1 MKKFLILASAL
12 FAAAVFTT
20 SCVETVESTTVTELR
35 NAKAAEMSAYADMIK
50 AQAKADSVEQAA
62 YNDYLKAQ
70 AEYQK
75 ALAEY
80 QKALADKT
88 NANTDLLRQQ
98 MEEGKQ
104 KFELELERLR
114 KQYELDML
122 NLQIEMDR
130 LYNES
135 IDNANERINTLYLNY
150 TTEFNRLIDLKDDL
164 NEANLQYLKADN
176 DILDAQEYVAKETA
190 RLDALIAKSNA
201 AIAFYESYSGVDV
214 EEINDRLAEIA
225 PAITVKR
232 SEKQSRL
239 YEMNEARSTL
249 EEWLNSTYRTDNYQ
263 TGYYNVT
270 ENTHPAV
277 KIIDSLINHYQEL
290 GLTVDL
296 YDNWAVAVNDYAIKS
311 EPYTVKGKEVAPEL
325 AYNSNYDYEYD
336 EVYYYSEEAIEGV
349 YADLKS
355 NIQNYIDNANYNI
368 QDFQSR
374 IDDMIL
380 NNPNYESDWIY
391 YQNRLDYEYN
401 LYIEA
406 INAFNNL
413 GLSDQ
418 EITEEYN
425 EAQQNLWNAQD
436 AYDQAVR
443 EGKDLTQYEQ
453 NLQDA
458 QERYD
463 NAKANYNI
471 YQAALKAPNSWNQFY
486 SNYLNA
492 YNIYMEI
499 SNLQYSLEIWE
510 TNLNNYQTV
519 DYDKELA
526 KVRVILGRL
535 AEVYDDYLAEVEGW
549 ASSDLMVAYFQAV
562 LQYLDSVAAL
572 DELETE
578 QTALNDMLSGIY
590 DIKSLIEEE
599 QNNIEGYN
607 KQKELLTD
615 VQDAEDAKA
624 ALEEKIANLEEQVA
638 IQEKIVEA
646 AKAALDEALAGNDE
660 TPAE

>member
-1 MKKFLILASAL
+1 MKKYLILASAL

-62 YNDYLKAQ
+62 LNDYLKAQ

-135 IDNANERINTLYLNY
+135 IDNANGRISTLYGNY
-150 TTEFNRLIDLKDDL
+150 TTEFNRLIGLKDAL
-164 NEANLQYLKADN
+164 NEANLDYLKADN

-232 SEKQSRL
+232 SERQSRM
-239 YEMNEARSTL
+239 YEMNEAENAL
-249 EEWLNSTYRTDNYQ
+249 AEWLDGTYQ
-263 TGYYNVT
+263 TGNEVT

-277 KIIDSLINHYQEL
+277 KIIDSLIYHYQEL

-296 YDNWAVAVNDYAIKS
+296 YYNWAGNDYAIKS
-311 EPYTVKGKEVAPEL
+311 ELYTVKGKDVAPEL
-325 AYNSNYDYEYD
+325 AYNSNYDYDY
-336 EVYYYSEEAIEGV
+336 EVYCYSEEAIEGV

-355 NIQNYIDNANYNI
+355 NIQNYIDVANNNI
-368 QDFQSR
+368 QYYQSQ
-374 IDDMIL
+374 IDNMIL
-380 NNPNYESDWIY
+380 HYPDYESVWND
-391 YQNRLDYEYN
+391 YQNQYDYEWN
-401 LYIEA
+401 LYNEA

-413 GLSDQ
+413 GLSEQ
-418 EITEEYN
+418 EINEEYD
-425 EAQQNLWNAQD
+425 EALQNLRNAQD
-436 AYDQAVR
+436 AYDQAVS

-458 QERYD
+458 QERCD
-463 NAKANYNI
+463 NAEANYKI
-471 YQAALKAPNSWNQFY
+471 YQAAIDAQIRWENFY
-486 SNYLNA
+486 SNYENA

-499 SNLQYSLEIWE
+499 YNLQYNLEIWE

-535 AEVYDDYLAEVEGW
+535 AEVYDDYLAAVEGW
-549 ASSDLMVAYFQAV
+549 VSSDLMVAYFQAV

-599 QNNIEGYN
+599 QNDIEGYN

>member
-50 AQAKADSVEQAA
+50 ARAKADSVEQAA
-62 YNDYLKAQ
+62 NNDYLKAQ

-88 NANTDLLRQQ
+88 NADTDLARQQ
-98 MEEGKQ
+98 MEQSKQ
-104 KFELELERLR
+104 KFELKLEELRKNYELE
-114 KQYELDML
+114 ML

-135 IDNANERINTLYLNY
+135 IDNANERISTLYRNY
-150 TTEFNRLIDLKDDL
+150 TTEFNRLIGLKDDL
-164 NEANLQYLKADN
+164 NEANLDYLKADN

-232 SEKQSRL
+232 SEMQSRR
-239 YEMNEARSTL
+239 YEMDEAESTL
-249 EEWLNSTYRTDNYQ
+249 EEWLNSTYQTGYNYQ

-290 GLTVDL
+290 GLTVNL
-296 YDNWAVAVNDYAIKS
+296 YNNWGADGWAISS
-311 EPYTVKGKEVAPEL
+311 EPYTVKGKDVAPEL
-325 AYNSNYDYEYD
+325 AYNSNYDYEY
-336 EVYYYSEEAIEGV
+336 EVYYYSEESIESI

-368 QDFQSR
+368 QDYQSQ
-374 IDDMIL
+374 IDNMIQ
-380 NNPNYESDWIY
+380 NNPNYENVWNY
-391 YQNRLDYEYN
+391 YQNQYADENN
-401 LYIEA
+401 LYNEA
-406 INAFNNL
+406 INAFYNL
-413 GLSDQ
+413 GLSAQ
-418 EITEEYN
+418 EIIDEYK
-425 EAQQNLWNAQD
+425 EAQQNLWKAQD
-436 AYDQAVR
+436 AYDQAVS

-463 NAKANYNI
+463 NALANYNI
-471 YQAALKAPNSWNQFY
+471 YEAALDAQDRWNQFY
-486 SNYLNA
+486 SNYENA

-499 SNLQYSLEIWE
+499 YNLQYNLEIWE

-549 ASSDLMVAYFQAV
+549 VSSDLMVAYFQSV

-578 QTALNDMLSGIY
+578 QTALNYMLNGIS

-599 QNNIEGYN
+599 QDNIEIYN

>member
-1 MKKFLILASAL
+1 M
-12 FAAAVFTT
+12 
-20 SCVETVESTTVTELR
+20 
-35 NAKAAEMSAYADMIK
+35 
-50 AQAKADSVEQAA
+50 
-62 YNDYLKAQ
+62 
-70 AEYQK
+70 
-75 ALAEY
+75 
-80 QKALADKT
+80 
-88 NANTDLLRQQ
+88 
-98 MEEGKQ
+98 
-104 KFELELERLR
+104 
-114 KQYELDML
+114 
-122 NLQIEMDR
+122 
-130 LYNES
+130 
-135 IDNANERINTLYLNY
+135 
-150 TTEFNRLIDLKDDL
+150 
-164 NEANLQYLKADN
+164 
-176 DILDAQEYVAKETA
+176 
-190 RLDALIAKSNA
+190 
-201 AIAFYESYSGVDV
+201 DV

-232 SEKQSRL
+232 SEKQSRM
-239 YEMNEARSTL
+239 YEMNEAESTL
-249 EEWLNSTYRTDNYQ
+249 EEWLNSTYQTGYNYQ

-290 GLTVDL
+290 GLTVGL
-296 YDNWAVAVNDYAIKS
+296 YYNWGADGWAISS
-311 EPYTVKGKEVAPEL
+311 ELYTVKGKDVAPEL
-325 AYNSNYDYEYD
+325 AYNSNYDYDY
-336 EVYYYSEEAIEGV
+336 EVYYYSEESIESI

-355 NIQNYIDNANYNI
+355 NIQNYIDYANNQI
-368 QDFQSR
+368 QNYQSQ
-374 IDDMIL
+374 IDNMLLTYPD
-380 NNPNYESDWIY
+380 YESDWIY
-391 YQNRLDYEYN
+391 YQNQYANEEN
-401 LYIEA
+401 LYYEA
-406 INAFNNL
+406 KNTFDNL
-413 GLSDQ
+413 GLGVQ
-418 EITEEYN
+418 EIIDEYYA
-425 EAQQNLWNAQD
+425 AQQNLSNAKN

-458 QERYD
+458 QVRYD
-463 NAKANYNI
+463 NAEVNYNI
-471 YQAALKAPNSWNQFY
+471 YQDALDAQDRWNRFK
-486 SNYLNA
+486 SNYQNA

-499 SNLQYSLEIWE
+499 YNLQYNLEIWE

-549 ASSDLMVAYFQAV
+549 ASSDLVVAYFQSV
-562 LQYLDSVAAL
+562 LQYLDSEAAL
-572 DELETE
+572 DELVTE
-578 QTALNDMLSGIY
+578 QTALNDMLSGIS

-599 QNNIEGYN
+599 QNNIEVYN

>member
-1 MKKFLILASAL
+1 MKKYLILASAL

-62 YNDYLKAQ
+62 QNDYLKAQ

-150 TTEFNRLIDLKDDL
+150 TTEFNKLIGLKDGL

-239 YEMNEARSTL
+239 YEMNEAESTL
-249 EEWLNSTYRTDNYQ
+249 EEWLNSTYRTGRNYQ

-277 KIIDSLINHYQEL
+277 KIIDSLIYHYQEL
-290 GLTVDL
+290 GLTVGL
-296 YDNWAVAVNDYAIKS
+296 YNNWAVNDYAIKS
-311 EPYTVKGKEVAPEL
+311 EPYTVKGKDVAPEL

-355 NIQNYIDNANYNI
+355 NIQTYIDEANDNI
-368 QDFQSR
+368 LSYQSQ
-374 IDDMIL
+374 IDNMIL
-380 NNPNYESDWIY
+380 NYPNYESDWND
-391 YQNRLDYEYN
+391 YQNRYDYEWN
-401 LYIEA
+401 LYNEA
-406 INAFNNL
+406 RNAFYNL

-425 EAQQNLWNAQD
+425 EAQQNLRNAQD
-436 AYDQAVR
+436 AYDQAVS

-463 NAKANYNI
+463 NAEANYNI
-471 YQAALKAPNSWNQFY
+471 YQAALEAQNSWNQFY

-562 LQYLDSVAAL
+562 LQYLDSEAAL
-572 DELETE
+572 DELVTE
-578 QTALNDMLSGIY
+578 QAALNYMLNGIS
-590 DIKSLIEEE
+590 DIKSLIEDE
-599 QNNIEGYN
+599 QDNIEDYN
-607 KQKELLTD
+607 NQKELLTA

>member
-62 YNDYLKAQ
+62 HNDYLKAE

-88 NANTDLLRQQ
+88 NADTDLARQQ
-98 MEEGKQ
+98 MEQSKQ
-104 KFELELERLR
+104 EFELELERLR

-135 IDNANERINTLYLNY
+135 IDNANERINTLYRNY
-150 TTEFNRLIDLKDDL
+150 TTEFNRLIGLKDDL
-164 NEANLQYLKADN
+164 NEANLDYLKADN

-201 AIAFYESYSGVDV
+201 AIAVYESYSGVDV

-232 SEKQSRL
+232 SEMQSRL
-239 YEMNEARSTL
+239 YEMNEANNAVAKWFDSKY
-249 EEWLNSTYRTDNYQ
+249 WIGDY
-263 TGYYNVT
+263 VT

-290 GLTVDL
+290 GLTVYL
-296 YDNWAVAVNDYAIKS
+296 NGRGIGSERILIKG
-311 EPYTVKGKEVAPEL
+311 EEVVPEL
-325 AYNSNYDYEYD
+325 
-336 EVYYYSEEAIEGV
+336 VYSGRGMYFTVLTYSEETIESV

-355 NIQNYIDNANYNI
+355 NIQNYIENANYYI
-368 QDFQSR
+368 QDYQSQ
-374 IDDMIL
+374 INNKIL
-380 NNPNYESDWIY
+380 DYPNYESDWDDY
-391 YQNRLDYEYN
+391 RNRYDYEWN
-401 LYIEA
+401 LYNEA

-413 GLSDQ
+413 GLSEQ
-418 EITEEYN
+418 EITEEYD

-443 EGKDLTQYEQ
+443 EGKDLTQYKQ

-458 QERYD
+458 QERFD
-463 NAKANYNI
+463 NADANYKI
-471 YQAALKAPNSWNQFY
+471 YRAFHDAQIRWENFYYRYENARNVYNEIESLKQNLNSWV
-486 SNYLNA
+486 
-492 YNIYMEI
+492 E
-499 SNLQYSLEIWE
+499 ER
-510 TNLNNYQTV
+510 NNYQTV

-549 ASSDLMVAYFQAV
+549 ASNDLVVAYFQSV
-562 LQYLDSVAAL
+562 LQYLDSEAAL
-572 DELETE
+572 DELVTE
-578 QTALNDMLSGIY
+578 QAALNKMLNRIS

-599 QNNIEGYN
+599 QNNIEDYN
-607 KQKELLTD
+607 KEKESLTN

>member
-50 AQAKADSVEQAA
+50 AKAKADSVEQAA

-80 QKALADKT
+80 EKALADKT

-150 TTEFNRLIDLKDDL
+150 TAEFNKLIGLKDDL

-239 YEMNEARSTL
+239 YEMNEAENTL
-249 EEWLNSTYRTDNYQ
+249 AEWLDGTYQ
-263 TGYYNVT
+263 TGNEVT

-290 GLTVDL
+290 GLTVGL
-296 YDNWAVAVNDYAIKS
+296 YYNWGADGWAISS
-311 EPYTVKGKEVAPEL
+311 ELYTVKGKDVAPEL
-325 AYNSNYDYEYD
+325 AYNSNYDYDY
-336 EVYYYSEEAIEGV
+336 EVYYYSEESIESI
-349 YADLKS
+349 YADLK
-355 NIQNYIDNANYNI
+355 
-368 QDFQSR
+368 
-374 IDDMIL
+374 
-380 NNPNYESDWIY
+380 
-391 YQNRLDYEYN
+391 
-401 LYIEA
+401 
-406 INAFNNL
+406 
-413 GLSDQ
+413 
-418 EITEEYN
+418 
-425 EAQQNLWNAQD
+425 
-436 AYDQAVR
+436 
-443 EGKDLTQYEQ
+443 
-453 NLQDA
+453 
-458 QERYD
+458 
-463 NAKANYNI
+463 
-471 YQAALKAPNSWNQFY
+471 
-486 SNYLNA
+486 
-492 YNIYMEI
+492 
-499 SNLQYSLEIWE
+499 
-510 TNLNNYQTV
+510 
-519 DYDKELA
+519 
-526 KVRVILGRL
+526 
-535 AEVYDDYLAEVEGW
+535 
-549 ASSDLMVAYFQAV
+549 
-562 LQYLDSVAAL
+562 
-572 DELETE
+572 
-578 QTALNDMLSGIY
+578 
-590 DIKSLIEEE
+590 
-599 QNNIEGYN
+599 
-607 KQKELLTD
+607 
-615 VQDAEDAKA
+615 
-624 ALEEKIANLEEQVA
+624 
-638 IQEKIVEA
+638 
-646 AKAALDEALAGNDE
+646 
-660 TPAE
+660 

>member
-50 AQAKADSVEQAA
+50 AKAKADSVEQAA
-62 YNDYLKAQ
+62 HNDYLKAE

-80 QKALADKT
+80 KKAMADKT
-88 NANTDLLRQQ
+88 NADTDLLRQQ
-98 MEEGKQ
+98 MEQSKQ
-104 KFELELERLR
+104 EFELELERLR

-150 TTEFNRLIDLKDDL
+150 TTEFDRLIGLKDDL
-164 NEANLQYLKADN
+164 NEANLDYLKADN

-232 SEKQSRL
+232 SEKQSRM
-239 YEMNEARSTL
+239 YEMNEAESTL
-249 EEWLNSTYRTDNYQ
+249 EEWLNSTYQ
-263 TGYYNVT
+263 TGYYVT

-290 GLTVDL
+290 GLTVGL
-296 YDNWAVAVNDYAIKS
+296 YNNWAVNDFAIKS
-311 EPYTVKGKEVAPEL
+311 ERYTVKGKDVAPEL
-325 AYNSNYDYEYD
+325 AYNSNYDYEY

-355 NIQNYIDNANYNI
+355 NIQNYIDNANNEI
-368 QDFQSR
+368 QYYQSQ
-374 IDDMIL
+374 IDNMIQ
-380 NNPNYESDWIY
+380 NYPNYEENWID
-391 YQNRLDYEYN
+391 YQDRYDYENN
-401 LYIEA
+401 LYNEA

-413 GLSDQ
+413 GLSQQ
-418 EITEEYN
+418 EITEEYD
-425 EAQQNLWNAQD
+425 EALQNLRNAQD
-436 AYDQAVR
+436 AYNQAVS
-443 EGKDLTQYEQ
+443 EGKDLTQYKQ

-463 NAKANYNI
+463 NAEANYNI
-471 YQAALKAPNSWNQFY
+471 CQAALEAKNRWNQFY
-486 SNYLNA
+486 SNYWHA

-499 SNLQYSLEIWE
+499 YNLQYNLEIWE
-510 TNLNNYQTV
+510 TNLNNYRTV

-549 ASSDLMVAYFQAV
+549 VSSDLMVAYFQSV
-562 LQYLDSVAAL
+562 LQYLDSEAAL
-572 DELETE
+572 DELVTE
-578 QTALNDMLSGIY
+578 QAALNDMLNEFS

-599 QNNIEGYN
+599 QDNIEDYN

>member
-75 ALAEY
+75 AQAEY
-80 QKALADKT
+80 EKALADKT
-88 NANTDLLRQQ
+88 NADTDLARQQ
-98 MEEGKQ
+98 MEQSKQ

-135 IDNANERINTLYLNY
+135 IDNANERIGTLYRNY
-150 TTEFNRLIDLKDDL
+150 TTEFSRLIGLKDDL
-164 NEANLQYLKADN
+164 NEANLDYLKADN

-201 AIAFYESYSGVDV
+201 AIAFYEGYSGVDV

-232 SEKQSRL
+232 SEKQSRM
-239 YEMNEARSTL
+239 YEMNEAESTL
-249 EEWLNSTYRTDNYQ
+249 EEWLNSTYQTGYNYQ

-290 GLTVDL
+290 GLTVGL
-296 YDNWAVAVNDYAIKS
+296 YYNWGADGWAISS
-311 EPYTVKGKEVAPEL
+311 ELYTVKGKDVAPEL
-325 AYNSNYDYEYD
+325 AYNSNYDYDY
-336 EVYYYSEEAIEGV
+336 EVYYYSEESIESI

-355 NIQNYIDNANYNI
+355 NIQNYIDYANNQI
-368 QDFQSR
+368 QNYQSQ
-374 IDDMIL
+374 IDNMLLTYPD
-380 NNPNYESDWIY
+380 YESDWIY
-391 YQNRLDYEYN
+391 YQNQYANEEN
-401 LYIEA
+401 LYYEA
-406 INAFNNL
+406 KNTFDNL
-413 GLSDQ
+413 GLGVQ
-418 EITEEYN
+418 EIIDEYYA
-425 EAQQNLWNAQD
+425 AQQNLSNAKN

-458 QERYD
+458 QVRYD
-463 NAKANYNI
+463 NAEVNYNI
-471 YQAALKAPNSWNQFY
+471 YQDALDAQDRWNRFK
-486 SNYLNA
+486 SNYQNA

-499 SNLQYSLEIWE
+499 YNLQYNLEIWE

-549 ASSDLMVAYFQAV
+549 ASSDLVVAYFQSV
-562 LQYLDSVAAL
+562 LQYLDSEAAL
-572 DELETE
+572 DELVTE
-578 QTALNDMLSGIY
+578 QTALNDMLSGIS

-599 QNNIEGYN
+599 QNNIEVYN

>member
-1 MKKFLILASAL
+1 MKKYLILASAL

-62 YNDYLKAQ
+62 HNDYLKAQ

-88 NANTDLLRQQ
+88 NADTDLLRQQ
-98 MEEGKQ
+98 MEQSKQ
-104 KFELELERLR
+104 KFELELEELR
-114 KQYELDML
+114 KNYELEML

-135 IDNANERINTLYLNY
+135 IDNANERISTLYRNY
-150 TTEFNRLIDLKDDL
+150 TTEFNRLIGLKDVL
-164 NEANLQYLKADN
+164 NEANLDYLKADN

-232 SEKQSRL
+232 SEMQSRR
-239 YEMNEARSTL
+239 YEMDEAESTL
-249 EEWLNSTYRTDNYQ
+249 EEWLNSTYQ

-290 GLTVDL
+290 GLTVNL
-296 YDNWAVAVNDYAIKS
+296 YYNWGADGWAISS
-311 EPYTVKGKEVAPEL
+311 EPYTVKGKDVAPEL
-325 AYNSNYDYEYD
+325 AYNSNYDYEY
-336 EVYYYSEEAIEGV
+336 EVYYYSEESIESI

-355 NIQNYIDNANYNI
+355 NIQNHIDNANNEIQNYQSQIYNMI
-368 QDFQSR
+368 QTY
-374 IDDMIL
+374 
-380 NNPNYESDWIY
+380 PNYESDWIY
-391 YQNRLDYEYN
+391 YQNQLNYENN
-401 LYIEA
+401 LYNEA

-418 EITEEYN
+418 EINEEYD
-425 EAQQNLWNAQD
+425 EALQNLRNAQD

-463 NAKANYNI
+463 NAEVNYNI
-471 YQAALKAPNSWNQFY
+471 YQAALEAQNHWNQFY

-492 YNIYMEI
+492 YDIYMKI
-499 SNLQYSLEIWE
+499 YNLQYYLEIWE

-549 ASSDLMVAYFQAV
+549 VSSDLMVAYFQSV

-578 QTALNDMLSGIY
+578 QAALNSMLVGIS

-599 QNNIEGYN
+599 QNNIEVYN

>member
-35 NAKAAEMSAYADMIK
+35 NAKAAEMRAYADMIK
-50 AQAKADSVEQAA
+50 AKAKADSVEQAA
-62 YNDYLKAQ
+62 HNDYLKAE

-80 QKALADKT
+80 EKAMADKT

-98 MEEGKQ
+98 MEQSKQ

-150 TTEFNRLIDLKDDL
+150 TTEFNRLIGLKDDL
-164 NEANLQYLKADN
+164 NEANLDYLKADN

-232 SEKQSRL
+232 SEMQSRM
-239 YEMNEARSTL
+239 YEVTEA
-249 EEWLNSTYRTDNYQ
+249 NSAVAKWFDSKYWIGD
-263 TGYYNVT
+263 YYVT

-290 GLTVDL
+290 GLTVSL
-296 YDNWAVAVNDYAIKS
+296 YGRGISS
-311 EPYTVKGKEVAPEL
+311 EPILIKGEEVVPEL
-325 AYNSNYDYEYD
+325 
-336 EVYYYSEEAIEGV
+336 VYSGRGMYFTVLTYSEETIESV

-355 NIQNYIDNANYNI
+355 NIQNYIDDANYHI
-368 QDFQSR
+368 QDYQSQ
-374 IDDMIL
+374 IDNMIQ
-380 NNPNYESDWIY
+380 NYPDYENDWND
-391 YQNRLDYEYN
+391 YQNQYANENN
-401 LYIEA
+401 LYNEA

-413 GLSDQ
+413 GLSQQ
-418 EITEEYN
+418 EITEEYD
-425 EAQQNLWNAQD
+425 EALQNLWNAQD

-443 EGKDLTQYEQ
+443 EGKDLTQYKQ

-458 QERYD
+458 QERFD
-463 NAKANYNI
+463 NAEANNKIYRAFLEAQIRWENFYYRYENARNVYNKI
-471 YQAALKAPNSWNQFY
+471 ESLKQDLNSWV
-486 SNYLNA
+486 
-492 YNIYMEI
+492 EK
-499 SNLQYSLEIWE
+499 
-510 TNLNNYQTV
+510 LNNYQTV

-549 ASSDLMVAYFQAV
+549 ASNDLVVAYFQSV
-562 LQYLDSVAAL
+562 LQYLDSEAAL
-572 DELETE
+572 DELVTE
-578 QTALNDMLSGIY
+578 QTALNDMLNGIS

-599 QNNIEGYN
+599 QDNIEYYN
-607 KQKELLTD
+607 NQKELLTN

>member
-50 AQAKADSVEQAA
+50 AKAKADSVEQAA

-80 QKALADKT
+80 EKALADKT

-98 MEEGKQ
+98 MEQSKQ

-150 TTEFNRLIDLKDDL
+150 TAEFNKLIGLKDDL

-201 AIAFYESYSGVDV
+201 AIAVYESYSGVDV

-239 YEMNEARSTL
+239 YEKNEAESTL
-249 EEWLNSTYRTDNYQ
+249 EEWLNSTYQ
-263 TGYYNVT
+263 TGDYNVT

-277 KIIDSLINHYQEL
+277 KIIDSLIYHYQEL
-290 GLTVDL
+290 GLTVNL
-296 YDNWAVAVNDYAIKS
+296 YYKRAVNDYAIKS
-311 EPYTVKGKEVAPEL
+311 ELYTVKGKDVAPEL
-325 AYNSNYDYEYD
+325 AYNSNYDYRY

-355 NIQNYIDNANYNI
+355 NIQTYIDEANDNI
-368 QDFQSR
+368 QDYQSQ
-374 IDDMIL
+374 IDNMIQHY
-380 NNPNYESDWIY
+380 PDYERVWND
-391 YQNRLDYEYN
+391 YQNQYDSESN
-401 LYIEA
+401 LYNEA
-406 INAFNNL
+406 INAFYNL
-413 GLSDQ
+413 GLSEQ
-418 EITEEYN
+418 EITEEYD
-425 EAQQNLWNAQD
+425 EAYQNLQDAQY
-436 AYDQAVR
+436 AYDQAVS
-443 EGKDLTQYEQ
+443 EGKDLTQYKQ

-463 NAKANYNI
+463 NAEANYNI
-471 YQAALKAPNSWNQFY
+471 YLALLDAQIRWENFYDNYENAGYIYNEIERLKQILNSW
-486 SNYLNA
+486 
-492 YNIYMEI
+492 ITE
-499 SNLQYSLEIWE
+499 
-510 TNLNNYQTV
+510 LNNYQTV

-549 ASSDLMVAYFQAV
+549 VSSDLMVAYFQSV
-562 LQYLDSVAAL
+562 LQYLDSEAAL
-572 DELETE
+572 DELVTE
-578 QTALNDMLSGIY
+578 QAALNDMLNGIS
-590 DIKSLIEEE
+590 DIKSLIEDE
-599 QNNIEGYN
+599 QDNIEDYN
-607 KQKELLTD
+607 NQKELLTD

>member
-75 ALAEY
+75 AWAEY
-80 QKALADKT
+80 EKALADKT
-88 NANTDLLRQQ
+88 NANTDLARQQ
-98 MEEGKQ
+98 MEQSKQ

-135 IDNANERINTLYLNY
+135 IDNANERINTLYRNY
-150 TTEFNRLIDLKDDL
+150 TTEFNRLIGLKDDL
-164 NEANLQYLKADN
+164 NEANLDYLKADN

-232 SEKQSRL
+232 SEMQSRR
-239 YEMNEARSTL
+239 YEMDEAKSTL
-249 EEWLNSTYRTDNYQ
+249 EEWLNSTYQ

-290 GLTVDL
+290 GLTVNL
-296 YDNWAVAVNDYAIKS
+296 YYNWAVNDYAIKR
-311 EPYTVKGKEVAPEL
+311 ELYTVKGKDVAPEL
-325 AYNSNYDYEYD
+325 AYNSNYDYEY
-336 EVYYYSEEAIEGV
+336 EVYYYSEESIESI

-368 QDFQSR
+368 QDYQSQ
-374 IDDMIL
+374 IDNMIQ
-380 NNPNYESDWIY
+380 NNPNYENVWNY
-391 YQNRLDYEYN
+391 YQNQYADENN
-401 LYIEA
+401 LYNEA
-406 INAFNNL
+406 INAFYNL
-413 GLSDQ
+413 GLSAQ
-418 EITEEYN
+418 EIIDEYN
-425 EAQQNLWNAQD
+425 EAQQNLWKAQD
-436 AYDQAVR
+436 AYDQAVS

-463 NAKANYNI
+463 NALANYNI
-471 YQAALKAPNSWNQFY
+471 YEAALDAQDRWNQFY
-486 SNYLNA
+486 SNYENA

-499 SNLQYSLEIWE
+499 YNLQYNLEIWE

-549 ASSDLMVAYFQAV
+549 VSSDLMVAYFQSV

-578 QTALNDMLSGIY
+578 QTALNYMLNGIS

-599 QNNIEGYN
+599 QDNIEIYN

>member
-50 AQAKADSVEQAA
+50 AKAKADSVEQAA

-80 QKALADKT
+80 EKALADKT

-150 TTEFNRLIDLKDDL
+150 TAEFNKLIGLKDDL

-239 YEMNEARSTL
+239 YEMNEAENTL
-249 EEWLNSTYRTDNYQ
+249 AEWLDGTYQ
-263 TGYYNVT
+263 TGNEVT

-290 GLTVDL
+290 GLTVGL
-296 YDNWAVAVNDYAIKS
+296 YYNWGADGWAISS
-311 EPYTVKGKEVAPEL
+311 ELYTVKGKDVAPEL
-325 AYNSNYDYEYD
+325 AYNSNYDYDY
-336 EVYYYSEEAIEGV
+336 EVYYYSEESIESI

-355 NIQNYIDNANYNI
+355 NIQNYIDNANNEI
-368 QDFQSR
+368 QYYQSQ
-374 IDDMIL
+374 IDNMIL
-380 NNPNYESDWIY
+380 NYPDYESVWND
-391 YQNRLDYEYN
+391 YQNQYDYEWN
-401 LYIEA
+401 LYNEA

-413 GLSDQ
+413 GLSEQ
-418 EITEEYN
+418 EINEEYD
-425 EAQQNLWNAQD
+425 EALQNLRNAQD
-436 AYDQAVR
+436 AYDQAVS

-458 QERYD
+458 QERCD
-463 NAKANYNI
+463 NAEANYKI
-471 YQAALKAPNSWNQFY
+471 YQAAIDAQIRWENFY
-486 SNYLNA
+486 SNYENA

-499 SNLQYSLEIWE
+499 YNLQYNLEIWE

-535 AEVYDDYLAEVEGW
+535 AEVYDDYLAAVEGW
-549 ASSDLMVAYFQAV
+549 VSSDLMVAYFQAV

>member
-50 AQAKADSVEQAA
+50 AKAKADSVEQAA
-62 YNDYLKAQ
+62 HNDYLKAE
-70 AEYQK
+70 AEYHK

-80 QKALADKT
+80 QKAQADKT

-98 MEEGKQ
+98 MEQSKQ

-150 TTEFNRLIDLKDDL
+150 TTEFNRLIGLKDDL
-164 NEANLQYLKADN
+164 NEANLDYLKADN

-232 SEKQSRL
+232 SEMQSRM
-239 YEMNEARSTL
+239 YEMNEAESTL
-249 EEWLNSTYRTDNYQ
+249 EEWLNSTYQTGHNYQ

-296 YDNWAVAVNDYAIKS
+296 YNNWAVNDYAIKS
-311 EPYTVKGKEVAPEL
+311 EPYTVKGKDVAPEL
-325 AYNSNYDYEYD
+325 AYNSNYDYEY

-355 NIQNYIDNANYNI
+355 NIQNYIDNANNEI
-368 QDFQSR
+368 QYYQSQ
-374 IDDMIL
+374 IENMIQ
-380 NNPNYESDWIY
+380 NHPDYESDWIY
-391 YQNRLDYEYN
+391 YQDRYDYENN
-401 LYIEA
+401 LYNEA

-413 GLSDQ
+413 GLSQQ
-418 EITEEYN
+418 EITEEYD
-425 EAQQNLWNAQD
+425 EALQNLRNAQD
-436 AYDQAVR
+436 AYDQAVS
-443 EGKDLTQYEQ
+443 EGKDLTQYKQ

-463 NAKANYNI
+463 NAEANYNI
-471 YQAALKAPNSWNQFY
+471 CQAALEAKNSWNQFY
-486 SNYLNA
+486 SNYWHA
-492 YNIYMEI
+492 YNIYMGI
-499 SNLQYSLEIWE
+499 YNLQYNLEIWE

-549 ASSDLMVAYFQAV
+549 VSSDLMVAYFQSV
-562 LQYLDSVAAL
+562 LQYLDSEAAL
-572 DELETE
+572 DELVTE
-578 QTALNDMLSGIY
+578 QTALNKMLNEFS

-599 QNNIEGYN
+599 QDNIEDYN

>member
-50 AQAKADSVEQAA
+50 AKAKADSVEQAA
-62 YNDYLKAQ
+62 HNDYLKAQ

-80 QKALADKT
+80 EKAMADKT
-88 NANTDLLRQQ
+88 NADTDLLRQQ
-98 MEEGKQ
+98 MEQSKQ

-150 TTEFNRLIDLKDDL
+150 TTEFNRLIGLKDDL

-232 SEKQSRL
+232 SEKQSRM
-239 YEMNEARSTL
+239 YEMDEAESTL
-249 EEWLNSTYRTDNYQ
+249 EEWLNSTYQTGHNYQ

-296 YDNWAVAVNDYAIKS
+296 YYNWAVNDYAIKS
-311 EPYTVKGKEVAPEL
+311 EPYTVKGKDVAPEL
-325 AYNSNYDYEYD
+325 AYNSNYDYEY

-355 NIQNYIDNANYNI
+355 NIQNYIDNANYYI

-374 IDDMIL
+374 IDNMIL

-391 YQNRLDYEYN
+391 YQNQFDNENN
-401 LYIEA
+401 LYYEA
-406 INAFNNL
+406 INAFFNL
-413 GLSDQ
+413 GLSEQ
-418 EITEEYN
+418 EIAEEYY
-425 EAQQNLWNAQD
+425 EAQQNLRNAQD

-463 NAKANYNI
+463 NAEANYNI
-471 YQAALKAPNSWNQFY
+471 YQAANDAQNRWNQFY
-486 SNYLNA
+486 SNYQNA
-492 YNIYMEI
+492 YDIYMEI
-499 SNLQYSLEIWE
+499 YNLQYNLEIWK

-549 ASSDLMVAYFQAV
+549 VSSDLMVAYFQSV
-562 LQYLDSVAAL
+562 LQYLDSEAAL
-572 DELETE
+572 DELVTE
-578 QTALNDMLSGIY
+578 QTALNNMLNRIS

-599 QNNIEGYN
+599 QDNIEDYN

>member
-35 NAKAAEMSAYADMIK
+35 NAKAAEISAYADMIK

-62 YNDYLKAQ
+62 HNDYLKAQ

-80 QKALADKT
+80 EKAMADKT

-98 MEEGKQ
+98 MEQSKQ

-135 IDNANERINTLYLNY
+135 IDKANERINTLYLNY
-150 TTEFNRLIDLKDDL
+150 TTEFKRLIGLKDDL
-164 NEANLQYLKADN
+164 NEANLDYLKADN

-201 AIAFYESYSGVDV
+201 AIAVYESYSGVDV

-232 SEKQSRL
+232 SEKQSRM
-239 YEMNEARSTL
+239 YEMNEAESTL
-249 EEWLNSTYRTDNYQ
+249 EEWLNSTYQ
-263 TGYYNVT
+263 TGYNNVT

-290 GLTVDL
+290 GLTVSL
-296 YDNWAVAVNDYAIKS
+296 NGRGISSERILIKG
-311 EPYTVKGKEVAPEL
+311 EEVVPEL
-325 AYNSNYDYEYD
+325 
-336 EVYYYSEEAIEGV
+336 VYSGRGMYFTVLTYSEETIESV

-355 NIQNYIDNANYNI
+355 NIQNYIDNANNEI
-368 QDFQSR
+368 QYYQSQ
-374 IDDMIL
+374 IENMIQ
-380 NNPNYESDWIY
+380 NHPDYESDWIY
-391 YQNRLDYEYN
+391 YQDRYDYENN
-401 LYIEA
+401 LYNEA

-413 GLSDQ
+413 GLSQQ
-418 EITEEYN
+418 EITEEYD
-425 EAQQNLWNAQD
+425 EALQNLRNAQD
-436 AYDQAVR
+436 AYDQAVS

-463 NAKANYNI
+463 NAEANYNI
-471 YQAALKAPNSWNQFY
+471 YQAALEARNRWNQFY
-486 SNYLNA
+486 SHYLNA
-492 YNIYMEI
+492 YDIYMEI
-499 SNLQYSLEIWE
+499 YNLQYDLEIWE

-549 ASSDLMVAYFQAV
+549 VSSDLMVAYFQSV

-572 DELETE
+572 DELVTE
-578 QTALNDMLSGIY
+578 QTALNKMLNEIS

-599 QNNIEGYN
+599 QDNIEDYN

>member
-35 NAKAAEMSAYADMIK
+35 NAKAAEMRAYADMIK
-50 AQAKADSVEQAA
+50 AKAKADSVEQAA
-62 YNDYLKAQ
+62 HNDYLKAE

-80 QKALADKT
+80 EKAMADKT

-98 MEEGKQ
+98 MEQSKQ

-150 TTEFNRLIDLKDDL
+150 TTEFNRLIGLKDDL
-164 NEANLQYLKADN
+164 NEANLDYLKADN

-232 SEKQSRL
+232 SEMQSRM
-239 YEMNEARSTL
+239 YEMTEA
-249 EEWLNSTYRTDNYQ
+249 NSAVAKWFDSKYWIGD
-263 TGYYNVT
+263 YYVT

-290 GLTVDL
+290 GLTVSL
-296 YDNWAVAVNDYAIKS
+296 NGRGISLERILIKG
-311 EPYTVKGKEVAPEL
+311 EEVVPEL
-325 AYNSNYDYEYD
+325 
-336 EVYYYSEEAIEGV
+336 VYSGRGMYFTVLTYSEETIESV

-355 NIQNYIDNANYNI
+355 NIQNYIDNANNEI
-368 QDFQSR
+368 QYYQSQ
-374 IDDMIL
+374 IDDMSL
-380 NNPNYESDWIY
+380 KYPNYEGNWID
-391 YQNRLDYEYN
+391 YQNQYNYENN
-401 LYIEA
+401 LCNEA

-413 GLSDQ
+413 GLSEQ
-418 EITEEYN
+418 EITEEYD
-425 EAQQNLWNAQD
+425 EAYQNLQDAQY
-436 AYDQAVR
+436 AYDQAVS
-443 EGKDLTQYEQ
+443 EGKDLTQYKQ

-458 QERYD
+458 QERFD
-463 NAKANYNI
+463 NAEANYKI
-471 YQAALKAPNSWNQFY
+471 YRAFLDAQIRWENFYYRYENARNVYNEIESLKQNLNSWV
-486 SNYLNA
+486 
-492 YNIYMEI
+492 E
-499 SNLQYSLEIWE
+499 E
-510 TNLNNYQTV
+510 LNNYQTV

-549 ASSDLMVAYFQAV
+549 ASNDLVVAYFQSV
-562 LQYLDSVAAL
+562 LQYLDSEAAL
-572 DELETE
+572 DELVTE
-578 QTALNDMLSGIY
+578 QTALNKMLNGIS

-599 QNNIEGYN
+599 QDNIEDYN

>member
-50 AQAKADSVEQAA
+50 AKAKADSVEQAA
-62 YNDYLKAQ
+62 HNDYLKAE

-80 QKALADKT
+80 QKAQADKT

-98 MEEGKQ
+98 MEQSKQ

-150 TTEFNRLIDLKDDL
+150 TTEFIRLIGLKDDL
-164 NEANLQYLKADN
+164 NEANLDYLKADN

-232 SEKQSRL
+232 SEKQSRM
-239 YEMNEARSTL
+239 YEMNEAESTL
-249 EEWLNSTYRTDNYQ
+249 EEWLNSTYQ

-277 KIIDSLINHYQEL
+277 KIIDSLIYHYQEL

-296 YDNWAVAVNDYAIKS
+296 YYNWAVNDYAIKS
-311 EPYTVKGKEVAPEL
+311 EPYTVKGKDVAPEL

-336 EVYYYSEEAIEGV
+336 VYYYSEEAIEGV

-355 NIQNYIDNANYNI
+355 NIQNYIDDANNNI
-368 QDFQSR
+368 QYYQSQ
-374 IDDMIL
+374 IDNMIQ
-380 NNPNYESDWIY
+380 NYPNYEGDWNY
-391 YQNRLDYEYN
+391 YQNQFDYENN
-401 LYIEA
+401 LYNEA
-406 INAFNNL
+406 INAFYNL
-413 GLSDQ
+413 GLSEQ
-418 EITEEYN
+418 EITEEYD
-425 EAQQNLWNAQD
+425 EAYQNLQDAQY
-436 AYDQAVR
+436 AYDQAVS
-443 EGKDLTQYEQ
+443 EGKDLTQYKQ

-463 NAKANYNI
+463 NAEANYNI
-471 YQAALKAPNSWNQFY
+471 YRAVLDAQIRLENFYDNYENARNIYNEIEWLKQNLNSW
-486 SNYLNA
+486 
-492 YNIYMEI
+492 I
-499 SNLQYSLEIWE
+499 
-510 TNLNNYQTV
+510 TKLNNYQTV

-549 ASSDLMVAYFQAV
+549 VSSDLMVAYFQSV
-562 LQYLDSVAAL
+562 LQYLDSEAAL
-572 DELETE
+572 DELVTE
-578 QTALNDMLSGIY
+578 QTALNNMLNGIS

-599 QNNIEGYN
+599 QDNIEDYN

>member
-1 MKKFLILASAL
+1 MKKYLILASAL

-80 QKALADKT
+80 EKALADKT

-150 TTEFNRLIDLKDDL
+150 TTEFNKLIDLKDDL

-232 SEKQSRL
+232 SEMQSRM
-239 YEMNEARSTL
+239 YEMTEA
-249 EEWLNSTYRTDNYQ
+249 NSAVAKWFDSKYWIGD
-263 TGYYNVT
+263 YYVT

-290 GLTVDL
+290 GLTVSL
-296 YDNWAVAVNDYAIKS
+296 NGRGISSERILIKG
-311 EPYTVKGKEVAPEL
+311 EEVVPEL
-325 AYNSNYDYEYD
+325 
-336 EVYYYSEEAIEGV
+336 VYSGRGMYFTVLTYSEETIESV

-355 NIQNYIDNANYNI
+355 NIQNYIENANYYI
-368 QDFQSR
+368 QDYQSQ
-374 IDDMIL
+374 INNKIL
-380 NNPNYESDWIY
+380 DYPNYESDWDDY
-391 YQNRLDYEYN
+391 RNRYDYEWN
-401 LYIEA
+401 LYNEA

-413 GLSDQ
+413 GLSEQ
-418 EITEEYN
+418 EITEEYD

-443 EGKDLTQYEQ
+443 EGKDLTQYKQ

-458 QERYD
+458 QERFD
-463 NAKANYNI
+463 NADANYKI
-471 YQAALKAPNSWNQFY
+471 YRAFHDAQIRWENFYYRYENARNVYNEIESLKQNLNSWV
-486 SNYLNA
+486 
-492 YNIYMEI
+492 E
-499 SNLQYSLEIWE
+499 E
-510 TNLNNYQTV
+510 LNNYRTV

-549 ASSDLMVAYFQAV
+549 ASNDLVVAYFQAV
-562 LQYLDSVAAL
+562 LQYLDSEAAL

>member
-50 AQAKADSVEQAA
+50 AKAKADSVEQAA
-62 YNDYLKAQ
+62 HNDYLKAQ

-75 ALAEY
+75 AWAEY
-80 QKALADKT
+80 EKALADKT
-88 NANTDLLRQQ
+88 NADTDLLRQQ
-98 MEEGKQ
+98 MEQSKQ

-135 IDNANERINTLYLNY
+135 IDNANERIGTLYRNY
-150 TTEFNRLIDLKDDL
+150 TTEFNRLIGLKDDL

-232 SEKQSRL
+232 SEMQSRM
-239 YEMNEARSTL
+239 YEMTEA
-249 EEWLNSTYRTDNYQ
+249 NSAVAKWFDSKYWIGD
-263 TGYYNVT
+263 YYVT

-290 GLTVDL
+290 GLTVYL
-296 YDNWAVAVNDYAIKS
+296 YGRGISSERILIKG
-311 EPYTVKGKEVAPEL
+311 EEVVPEL
-325 AYNSNYDYEYD
+325 
-336 EVYYYSEEAIEGV
+336 VYSGRGMYFTVLTYSEEAIESV

-355 NIQNYIDNANYNI
+355 NIQNYIDNANNEI
-368 QDFQSR
+368 QYYQSQ
-374 IDDMIL
+374 IGDMVL
-380 NNPNYESDWIY
+380 KYPNYEGNWID
-391 YQNRLDYEYN
+391 YQNQYASEEN
-401 LYIEA
+401 LYNEA

-413 GLSDQ
+413 GLSEQ
-418 EITEEYN
+418 EITEEYD
-425 EAQQNLWNAQD
+425 EAYQNLQDAQY

-443 EGKDLTQYEQ
+443 EGKDLTQYKQ

-458 QERYD
+458 QERFD
-463 NAKANYNI
+463 NAEANYNI
-471 YQAALKAPNSWNQFY
+471 YRAFLDAQSRWEDFYYRYENARNVYNEIESLEQNLNSWV
-486 SNYLNA
+486 
-492 YNIYMEI
+492 E
-499 SNLQYSLEIWE
+499 E
-510 TNLNNYQTV
+510 LNNYQTV

-535 AEVYDDYLAEVEGW
+535 AEVYDDYVAEVEGW
-549 ASSDLMVAYFQAV
+549 ASNDLVVAYFQSV
-562 LQYLDSVAAL
+562 LQYLDSEAAL

-578 QTALNDMLSGIY
+578 QTALNDMLRGIS

-599 QNNIEGYN
+599 QDNIEDYN

-615 VQDAEDAKA
+615 VQDAEDVKA

>member
-35 NAKAAEMSAYADMIK
+35 NAKAAEMRAYADMIK
-50 AQAKADSVEQAA
+50 AKAKADSVEQAA
-62 YNDYLKAQ
+62 HNDYLKAQ

-80 QKALADKT
+80 EKALADKT

-98 MEEGKQ
+98 MEQSKQ

-150 TTEFNRLIDLKDDL
+150 TTEFNRLIGLKDDL

-232 SEKQSRL
+232 SEMQSRM
-239 YEMNEARSTL
+239 YEMTEA
-249 EEWLNSTYRTDNYQ
+249 NSAVAKWFDSKYWIGD
-263 TGYYNVT
+263 YYVT

-290 GLTVDL
+290 GLTVSL
-296 YDNWAVAVNDYAIKS
+296 NGRGISLERILIKG
-311 EPYTVKGKEVAPEL
+311 EEVVPEL
-325 AYNSNYDYEYD
+325 
-336 EVYYYSEEAIEGV
+336 VYSGRGMYFTVLTYSEETIESV

-355 NIQNYIDNANYNI
+355 NIQNYIDNANNEI
-368 QDFQSR
+368 QYYQSQ
-374 IDDMIL
+374 IDDMSL
-380 NNPNYESDWIY
+380 KYPNYEGNWID
-391 YQNRLDYEYN
+391 YQNQYNYENN
-401 LYIEA
+401 LCNEA

-413 GLSDQ
+413 GLSEQ
-418 EITEEYN
+418 EITEEYD
-425 EAQQNLWNAQD
+425 EAYQNLQDAQY
-436 AYDQAVR
+436 AYDQAVS
-443 EGKDLTQYEQ
+443 EEKDLTQYKQ

-458 QERYD
+458 QERFD
-463 NAKANYNI
+463 NAEANYKI
-471 YQAALKAPNSWNQFY
+471 YRAFLDAQIRWENFYYRYENARNVYNEIESLKQNLNSWV
-486 SNYLNA
+486 
-492 YNIYMEI
+492 E
-499 SNLQYSLEIWE
+499 E
-510 TNLNNYQTV
+510 LNNYQTV

-549 ASSDLMVAYFQAV
+549 ASNDLVVAYFQSV
-562 LQYLDSVAAL
+562 LQYLDSEAAL
-572 DELETE
+572 DELVTE
-578 QTALNDMLSGIY
+578 QTALNKMLNGIS

-599 QNNIEGYN
+599 QDNIEDYN

>member
-1 MKKFLILASAL
+1 MKKYLILASAL

-88 NANTDLLRQQ
+88 NADTDLLRQQ

-150 TTEFNRLIDLKDDL
+150 TAEFKRLIGLKDDL

-239 YEMNEARSTL
+239 YEMNEAESTL
-249 EEWLNSTYRTDNYQ
+249 EEWLNSTYQ

-277 KIIDSLINHYQEL
+277 KIIDSLIYHYQEL
-290 GLTVDL
+290 GLTVYL
-296 YDNWAVAVNDYAIKS
+296 YDKWAVNDYAINS
-311 EPYTVKGKEVAPEL
+311 ELYTVKGKDVAPEL
-325 AYNSNYDYEYD
+325 AYNSNYDYEY

-355 NIQNYIDNANYNI
+355 NIQNYIDDANNNI
-368 QDFQSR
+368 QYYQSQ
-374 IDDMIL
+374 IDNMIL
-380 NNPNYESDWIY
+380 QYPDYESDWKD
-391 YQNRLDYEYN
+391 YQNRYDYEWN
-401 LYIEA
+401 LYNEA
-406 INAFNNL
+406 KNALYNL

-425 EAQQNLWNAQD
+425 EAQQNLRNAQD

-463 NAKANYNI
+463 NAEANYNI
-471 YQAALKAPNSWNQFY
+471 YQAALEAQNSWNQFY

-499 SNLQYSLEIWE
+499 SNLQYNLEIWE

-535 AEVYDDYLAEVEGW
+535 AEVYDDYLAAVEGW
-549 ASSDLMVAYFQAV
+549 VSSDLMVAYFQAV
-562 LQYLDSVAAL
+562 LQYLDSEAAL

-578 QTALNDMLSGIY
+578 QTALNDMLYGIS

-599 QNNIEGYN
+599 QDNIEDYN
-607 KQKELLTD
+607 NQKELLTA
-615 VQDAEDAKA
+615 VQDAEDTKA

>member
-75 ALAEY
+75 AWAEY
-80 QKALADKT
+80 EKALADKT
-88 NANTDLLRQQ
+88 NANTDLARQQ
-98 MEEGKQ
+98 MEQSKQ

-135 IDNANERINTLYLNY
+135 IDNANERINTLYRNY
-150 TTEFNRLIDLKDDL
+150 TTEFNRLIGLKDDL
-164 NEANLQYLKADN
+164 NEANLDYLKADN

-201 AIAFYESYSGVDV
+201 AIAVYESYSGVDV

-232 SEKQSRL
+232 SEMQSRL
-239 YEMNEARSTL
+239 YEMNEANNAVAKWFDSKY
-249 EEWLNSTYRTDNYQ
+249 WIGDY
-263 TGYYNVT
+263 VT

-290 GLTVDL
+290 GLTVYL
-296 YDNWAVAVNDYAIKS
+296 NGRGIGSERILIKG
-311 EPYTVKGKEVAPEL
+311 EEVVPEL
-325 AYNSNYDYEYD
+325 
-336 EVYYYSEEAIEGV
+336 VYSGRGMYFTVLTYSEETIESV

-355 NIQNYIDNANYNI
+355 NIQNYIDNANYYI
-368 QDFQSR
+368 QDYQYQ
-374 IDDMIL
+374 IDNMIQ
-380 NNPNYESDWIY
+380 NNPNYENVWND
-391 YQNRLDYEYN
+391 YQNQRADKEN
-401 LYIEA
+401 LYNEA
-406 INAFNNL
+406 KNAFNNL
-413 GLSDQ
+413 GLSGQ
-418 EITEEYN
+418 EITEEHN
-425 EAQQNLWNAQD
+425 EAQQNLWNAQE

-443 EGKDLTQYEQ
+443 EGKDLTQYKQ

-458 QERYD
+458 QVRYD
-463 NAKANYNI
+463 NALANYDI
-471 YQAALKAPNSWNQFY
+471 YQEYLSAEVSWNQFISAY
-486 SNYLNA
+486 ENARNVYNEIESLKQNLNSW
-492 YNIYMEI
+492 ITE
-499 SNLQYSLEIWE
+499 
-510 TNLNNYQTV
+510 LNNYQTV

-549 ASSDLMVAYFQAV
+549 ASSDLVVAYFQSV
-562 LQYLDSVAAL
+562 LQYLDSEAAL
-572 DELETE
+572 DELVTE
-578 QTALNDMLSGIY
+578 QAALNKMLNGIS

-599 QNNIEGYN
+599 QNNIEDYN
-607 KQKELLTD
+607 KEKESLTN

>member
-35 NAKAAEMSAYADMIK
+35 NAKAAEISAYADMIK

-80 QKALADKT
+80 EKALADKT
-88 NANTDLLRQQ
+88 NANTDLARQQ
-98 MEEGKQ
+98 MEQSKQ

-150 TTEFNRLIDLKDDL
+150 TTEFNKLIGLKDDL
-164 NEANLQYLKADN
+164 NEANLDYLKADN

-232 SEKQSRL
+232 SEKQSRM
-239 YEMNEARSTL
+239 YEMNEAESTL
-249 EEWLNSTYRTDNYQ
+249 EEWLNSTYQ
-263 TGYYNVT
+263 TGYYVT

-277 KIIDSLINHYQEL
+277 KIIDSLIYHYQEL

-296 YDNWAVAVNDYAIKS
+296 YYNKAVNDYAIKS
-311 EPYTVKGKEVAPEL
+311 ERYTVKGKDVAPEL
-325 AYNSNYDYEYD
+325 AYNSNYDYKYD
-336 EVYYYSEEAIEGV
+336 VYYYSEEAIEDV

-355 NIQNYIDNANYNI
+355 NIQNYIDDANNEI
-368 QDFQSR
+368 QYYQSQ
-374 IDDMIL
+374 IDNMIQ
-380 NNPNYESDWIY
+380 NHPNYESDWIY
-391 YQNRLDYEYN
+391 YQNQYDDEYN
-401 LYIEA
+401 LYNEA
-406 INAFNNL
+406 MNAFFNL
-413 GLSDQ
+413 GLSEQ
-418 EITEEYN
+418 EIAEEYD
-425 EAQQNLWNAQD
+425 EALQNLRNAQD
-436 AYDQAVR
+436 AYDQAVS

-458 QERYD
+458 QERCD
-463 NAKANYNI
+463 NAEANYKI
-471 YQAALKAPNSWNQFY
+471 YRAAIDAQFHWENFY
-486 SNYLNA
+486 SNYENA

-499 SNLQYSLEIWE
+499 YNLQYNLEIWE

-549 ASSDLMVAYFQAV
+549 VSSDLMVAYFQSV

-578 QTALNDMLSGIY
+578 QTALNYMLSGIS

>member
-50 AQAKADSVEQAA
+50 AKAKADSVEQAA

-80 QKALADKT
+80 EKALADRT
-88 NANTDLLRQQ
+88 NADTDLARQQ
-98 MEEGKQ
+98 MEQSKQ

-135 IDNANERINTLYLNY
+135 IDNANGRISTLYGNY
-150 TTEFNRLIDLKDDL
+150 TTEFNRLIGLKDAL
-164 NEANLQYLKADN
+164 NEANLDYLKADN

-232 SEKQSRL
+232 SERQSRM
-239 YEMNEARSTL
+239 YEMNEAENAL
-249 EEWLNSTYRTDNYQ
+249 AEWLDGTYQ
-263 TGYYNVT
+263 TGNEVT

-277 KIIDSLINHYQEL
+277 KIIDSLIYHYQEL

-296 YDNWAVAVNDYAIKS
+296 YYNWAVNDYAIES
-311 EPYTVKGKEVAPEL
+311 ELYTVKGKDVAPEL
-325 AYNSNYDYEYD
+325 AYNSNYDYDYK
-336 EVYYYSEEAIEGV
+336 VYCYSEEAIEGV

-355 NIQNYIDNANYNI
+355 NIQNYIDNANYYI
-368 QDFQSR
+368 QDYQSQ
-374 IDDMIL
+374 INNKIL
-380 NNPNYESDWIY
+380 NYPNYESDWNY
-391 YQNRLDYEYN
+391 YQNQYAYEIN
-401 LYIEA
+401 LYNEA
-406 INAFNNL
+406 RNAFYNL
-413 GLSDQ
+413 GLSEQ
-418 EITEEYN
+418 EINEEYD
-425 EAQQNLWNAQD
+425 EALQNLRNAQD
-436 AYDQAVR
+436 AYDQAVS

-458 QERYD
+458 QERCD
-463 NAKANYNI
+463 NAEANYKI
-471 YQAALKAPNSWNQFY
+471 YQAAIDAQIRWENFY
-486 SNYLNA
+486 SNYENA

-499 SNLQYSLEIWE
+499 YNLQYNLEIWE

-549 ASSDLMVAYFQAV
+549 ASSDLVVAYFQSV
-562 LQYLDSVAAL
+562 LQYLDSEAAL
-572 DELETE
+572 DELVTE
-578 QTALNDMLSGIY
+578 QTALNDMLSGIS

-599 QNNIEGYN
+599 QNNIEDYN
-607 KQKELLTD
+607 KEKESLTN

>member
-1 MKKFLILASAL
+1 MKKYLILASAL

-35 NAKAAEMSAYADMIK
+35 NAKAAEMRAYADMIK

-62 YNDYLKAQ
+62 HNDYLKAQ

-80 QKALADKT
+80 EKALADKT
-88 NANTDLLRQQ
+88 NADTDLLRQQ

-150 TTEFNRLIDLKDDL
+150 TTEFNRLIGLKDDL

-239 YEMNEARSTL
+239 YEMNEAESTL
-249 EEWLNSTYRTDNYQ
+249 EEWLNSTYQ

-277 KIIDSLINHYQEL
+277 KIIDSLIYHYQEL

-296 YDNWAVAVNDYAIKS
+296 YYNWAVAVNDYAIKS
-311 EPYTVKGKEVAPEL
+311 ELYTVKGKEVAPEL
-325 AYNSNYDYEYD
+325 AYNSNYDYEY

-355 NIQNYIDNANYNI
+355 NIQNYIDDANNNI
-368 QDFQSR
+368 QYYQSQ
-374 IDDMIL
+374 IDNMIL
-380 NNPNYESDWIY
+380 HYPDYERNWIDYQNQYNYE
-391 YQNRLDYEYN
+391 NN
-401 LYIEA
+401 LCNEA

-413 GLSDQ
+413 GLSEQ
-418 EITEEYN
+418 EITEEYD
-425 EAQQNLWNAQD
+425 EAYQNLQDAQY

-471 YQAALKAPNSWNQFY
+471 YLAFLDAQIRWENFY
-486 SNYLNA
+486 DNYENA
-492 YNIYMEI
+492 YYIYMEI
-499 SNLQYSLEIWE
+499 SNLQYNLEIWE

-535 AEVYDDYLAEVEGW
+535 AEVYDDYLAAVEGW

-562 LQYLDSVAAL
+562 LQYLDSEAAL
-572 DELETE
+572 GELETE
-578 QTALNDMLSGIY
+578 QTALNYMLNGIS
-590 DIKSLIEEE
+590 DIKSLIEDE
-599 QNNIEGYN
+599 QDNIEYYN
-607 KQKELLTD
+607 NQKELLTD

>member
-62 YNDYLKAQ
+62 NNDYLKAQ

-75 ALAEY
+75 AWAEY

-88 NANTDLLRQQ
+88 NADTDLARQQ
-98 MEEGKQ
+98 MEQSKQ

-135 IDNANERINTLYLNY
+135 IDNANERIGTLYRNY
-150 TTEFNRLIDLKDDL
+150 TTEFSRLIGLKDDL
-164 NEANLQYLKADN
+164 NEANLDYLKADN

-232 SEKQSRL
+232 SEMQSRR
-239 YEMNEARSTL
+239 YEMDEAKSTL
-249 EEWLNSTYRTDNYQ
+249 EEWLNSTYQTGYNYQ

-290 GLTVDL
+290 GLTVNL
-296 YDNWAVAVNDYAIKS
+296 YYNWGADGWAISS
-311 EPYTVKGKEVAPEL
+311 EPYTVKGKDVAPEL
-325 AYNSNYDYEYD
+325 AYNSNYDYEY
-336 EVYYYSEEAIEGV
+336 EVYYYSEESIESI

-355 NIQNYIDNANYNI
+355 NIKNYIDNANNEI
-368 QDFQSR
+368 QNYQSQ
-374 IDDMIL
+374 IDNMIQTY
-380 NNPNYESDWIY
+380 PNYESNWSN
-391 YQNRLDYEYN
+391 YQNQLDYENN
-401 LYIEA
+401 LYNEA
-406 INAFNNL
+406 RNAFYNL
-413 GLSDQ
+413 GLSEQ
-418 EITEEYN
+418 EINEEFD
-425 EAQQNLWNAQD
+425 EALQNLRNAQD

-463 NAKANYNI
+463 NAEANYKI
-471 YQAALKAPNSWNQFY
+471 YQAVLDAQIRWENFY
-486 SNYLNA
+486 SNYENA
-492 YNIYMEI
+492 YKIYMEI
-499 SNLQYSLEIWE
+499 YNLQYNLEIWE

-549 ASSDLMVAYFQAV
+549 VSSDLMVAYFQSV
-562 LQYLDSVAAL
+562 LQYLDSEAAL
-572 DELETE
+572 DELVTE
-578 QTALNDMLSGIY
+578 QTALNDMLSGIS

-599 QNNIEGYN
+599 QNNIEVYN

>member
-35 NAKAAEMSAYADMIK
+35 NAKAAEISAYADMIK

-80 QKALADKT
+80 EKALADKT

-135 IDNANERINTLYLNY
+135 IDNANGRINTLYLNY
-150 TTEFNRLIDLKDDL
+150 TTEFNRLIGLKDAL
-164 NEANLQYLKADN
+164 NEANLDYLKADN

-239 YEMNEARSTL
+239 YEMNEAESTL
-249 EEWLNSTYRTDNYQ
+249 EEWLNSTYQTGHNYQ

-296 YDNWAVAVNDYAIKS
+296 YDKGAIKS
-311 EPYTVKGKEVAPEL
+311 EPYTVKGKDVAPEL
-325 AYNSNYDYEYD
+325 AYNSNYDYRY
-336 EVYYYSEEAIEGV
+336 EVYYYSEESIESI

-355 NIQNYIDNANYNI
+355 NIQNYIENANNEI
-368 QDFQSR
+368 QNYQSQ
-374 IDDMIL
+374 IGNMIQTY
-380 NNPNYESDWIY
+380 PNYESDWND
-391 YQNRLDYEYN
+391 YQNRYDYEWN
-401 LYIEA
+401 LYNEA
-406 INAFNNL
+406 KNAFNNL

-418 EITEEYN
+418 EITEECD
-425 EAQQNLWNAQD
+425 EAYQNLQDAQY

-463 NAKANYNI
+463 NAEANYNI
-471 YQAALKAPNSWNQFY
+471 YRAFLDAQISWENFCDNYENASNIYNEIEWLKQNLNSW
-486 SNYLNA
+486 
-492 YNIYMEI
+492 ITE
-499 SNLQYSLEIWE
+499 
-510 TNLNNYQTV
+510 LNNYHTV

-535 AEVYDDYLAEVEGW
+535 AEVYDDYLAAVEGW
-549 ASSDLMVAYFQAV
+549 VSSDLMVAYFQAV
-562 LQYLDSVAAL
+562 LQYLDSEAAL
-572 DELETE
+572 GELLTE
-578 QTALNDMLSGIY
+578 QTALNYMLDGIS
-590 DIKSLIEEE
+590 DIKSLIEDE
-599 QNNIEGYN
+599 QDNIEDYN
-607 KQKELLTD
+607 NQKELLTD

>member
-50 AQAKADSVEQAA
+50 AKAKADSVEQAA
-62 YNDYLKAQ
+62 HNDYLKAK

-80 QKALADKT
+80 EKAMADKT
-88 NANTDLLRQQ
+88 NADTDLLRQQ
-98 MEEGKQ
+98 MEQSKQ
-104 KFELELERLR
+104 EFELELERLR

-150 TTEFNRLIDLKDDL
+150 TTEFIRLIGLKDDL
-164 NEANLQYLKADN
+164 NEANLDYLKADN

-232 SEKQSRL
+232 SEKQSRM
-239 YEMNEARSTL
+239 YEMNEAESTL
-249 EEWLNSTYRTDNYQ
+249 EEWLNSTYQ

-277 KIIDSLINHYQEL
+277 KIIDSLIYHYQEL
-290 GLTVDL
+290 GLTVNL
-296 YDNWAVAVNDYAIKS
+296 YYKWAVNDYAINS
-311 EPYTVKGKEVAPEL
+311 ELYTVKGKDVAPEL
-325 AYNSNYDYEYD
+325 AYNSNYDYEY

-355 NIQNYIDNANYNI
+355 NIQNYIDDANNYI
-368 QDFQSR
+368 QYYQSQ
-374 IDDMIL
+374 IDNMIQ
-380 NNPNYESDWIY
+380 NHPDYESDWIY
-391 YQNRLDYEYN
+391 YQNQYDYEYN
-401 LYIEA
+401 LYNEA
-406 INAFNNL
+406 MNAFNNL
-413 GLSDQ
+413 GLSQQ
-418 EITEEYN
+418 EITEEYD
-425 EAQQNLWNAQD
+425 EALQNLRNAQD

-463 NAKANYNI
+463 NAEANYNI
-471 YQAALKAPNSWNQFY
+471 YRAALNAQNSWNQFY
-486 SNYLNA
+486 SNYQNA
-492 YNIYMEI
+492 SNIYNEI
-499 SNLQYSLEIWE
+499 EWLKQNLNSWITE
-510 TNLNNYQTV
+510 LNNYQTV

-549 ASSDLMVAYFQAV
+549 VSSDLMVAYFQSV
-562 LQYLDSVAAL
+562 LQYLDSEAAL
-572 DELETE
+572 DELVTE
-578 QTALNDMLSGIY
+578 QTALNNMLYGIS

-599 QNNIEGYN
+599 QDNIEDYN

>member
-1 MKKFLILASAL
+1 MKKYLILASAL

-80 QKALADKT
+80 EKALADKT

-150 TTEFNRLIDLKDDL
+150 TTEFNKLIDLKDDL

-232 SEKQSRL
+232 SEMQSRM
-239 YEMNEARSTL
+239 YEMTEA
-249 EEWLNSTYRTDNYQ
+249 NSAVAKWFDSKYWIGD
-263 TGYYNVT
+263 YYVT

-290 GLTVDL
+290 GLTVSL
-296 YDNWAVAVNDYAIKS
+296 NGRGISSERILIKG
-311 EPYTVKGKEVAPEL
+311 EEVVPEL
-325 AYNSNYDYEYD
+325 
-336 EVYYYSEEAIEGV
+336 VYSGRGMYFTVLTYSEETIESV

-355 NIQNYIDNANYNI
+355 NIQNYIENANYYI
-368 QDFQSR
+368 QDYQSQ
-374 IDDMIL
+374 INNKIL
-380 NNPNYESDWIY
+380 DYPNYESDWDDY
-391 YQNRLDYEYN
+391 RNRYDYEWN
-401 LYIEA
+401 LYNEA

-413 GLSDQ
+413 GLSEQ
-418 EITEEYN
+418 EITEEYD

-443 EGKDLTQYEQ
+443 EGKDLTQYKQ

-458 QERYD
+458 QERFD
-463 NAKANYNI
+463 NADANYKI
-471 YQAALKAPNSWNQFY
+471 YRAFHDAQIRWENFYYRYENARNVYNEIESLKQNLNSWV
-486 SNYLNA
+486 
-492 YNIYMEI
+492 E
-499 SNLQYSLEIWE
+499 E
-510 TNLNNYQTV
+510 LNNYQTV

-549 ASSDLMVAYFQAV
+549 ASNDLVVAYFQAV
-562 LQYLDSVAAL
+562 LQYLDSEAAL

>member
-62 YNDYLKAQ
+62 HNDYLKAE

-88 NANTDLLRQQ
+88 NADTDLARQQ
-98 MEEGKQ
+98 MEQSKQ
-104 KFELELERLR
+104 EFELELERLR

-135 IDNANERINTLYLNY
+135 IDNANERINTLYRNY
-150 TTEFNRLIDLKDDL
+150 TTEFNRLIGLKDDL
-164 NEANLQYLKADN
+164 NEANLDYLKADN

-201 AIAFYESYSGVDV
+201 AIAVYESYSGVDV

-232 SEKQSRL
+232 SEMQSRL
-239 YEMNEARSTL
+239 YEMNEANNAVAKWFDSKY
-249 EEWLNSTYRTDNYQ
+249 WIGDY
-263 TGYYNVT
+263 VT

-290 GLTVDL
+290 GLTVYL
-296 YDNWAVAVNDYAIKS
+296 NGRGIGSERILIKG
-311 EPYTVKGKEVAPEL
+311 EEVVPEL
-325 AYNSNYDYEYD
+325 
-336 EVYYYSEEAIEGV
+336 VYSGRGMYFTVLTYSEETIESV

-355 NIQNYIDNANYNI
+355 NIQNYIDNANYYI
-368 QDFQSR
+368 QDYQYQ
-374 IDDMIL
+374 IDNMIQ
-380 NNPNYESDWIY
+380 NNPNYENVWND
-391 YQNRLDYEYN
+391 YQNQRADKEN
-401 LYIEA
+401 LYNEA
-406 INAFNNL
+406 KNAFNNL
-413 GLSDQ
+413 GLSGQ

-425 EAQQNLWNAQD
+425 EAQQNLWNAQE

-443 EGKDLTQYEQ
+443 EGKDLTQYKQ

-458 QERYD
+458 QVRYD
-463 NAKANYNI
+463 NALANYDI
-471 YQAALKAPNSWNQFY
+471 YQEYLSAEVSWNQFISAY
-486 SNYLNA
+486 ENARNVYNEIESLKQNLNSW
-492 YNIYMEI
+492 ITE
-499 SNLQYSLEIWE
+499 
-510 TNLNNYQTV
+510 LNNYQTV

-549 ASSDLMVAYFQAV
+549 ASSDLVVAYFQSV
-562 LQYLDSVAAL
+562 LQYLDSEAAL
-572 DELETE
+572 DELVTE
-578 QTALNDMLSGIY
+578 QAALNKMLNGIS

-599 QNNIEGYN
+599 QNNIEDYN
-607 KQKELLTD
+607 KEKESLTN

>member
-50 AQAKADSVEQAA
+50 AKAKADSVEQAA
-62 YNDYLKAQ
+62 HNDYLKAQ
-70 AEYQK
+70 AEYHK

-80 QKALADKT
+80 EKAMADKT

-98 MEEGKQ
+98 MEQSKQ

-150 TTEFNRLIDLKDDL
+150 TTEFNRLIGLKDDL
-164 NEANLQYLKADN
+164 NEANLDYLKADN

-232 SEKQSRL
+232 SEMQSRM
-239 YEMNEARSTL
+239 YEMNEAESTL
-249 EEWLNSTYRTDNYQ
+249 EEWLNSTYQ
-263 TGYYNVT
+263 TGYNNVT

-277 KIIDSLINHYQEL
+277 KIIDSLIYHYQEL
-290 GLTVDL
+290 DLTVDL
-296 YDNWAVAVNDYAIKS
+296 YYNWAVNDYAIKS
-311 EPYTVKGKEVAPEL
+311 ERYTVKGKDVAPEL
-325 AYNSNYDYEYD
+325 AYNSNYDYKYD
-336 EVYYYSEEAIEGV
+336 VYYYSEEAIEDV

-355 NIQNYIDNANYNI
+355 NIQNYIGDANNEIQYYQSQIDNMI
-368 QDFQSR
+368 QNHPS
-374 IDDMIL
+374 
-380 NNPNYESDWIY
+380 YESDWIN
-391 YQNRLDYEYN
+391 YQNQYDDEYN
-401 LYIEA
+401 LYDKA
-406 INAFNNL
+406 MNAFYNL
-413 GLSDQ
+413 GLSEQ
-418 EITEEYN
+418 EIDEEYD
-425 EAQQNLWNAQD
+425 EALQNLRNAQD
-436 AYDQAVR
+436 AYDQAVS

-463 NAKANYNI
+463 NAEANYNI
-471 YQAALKAPNSWNQFY
+471 YRAALYAQNRWNQF
-486 SNYLNA
+486 NYNYQNA
-492 YNIYMEI
+492 YDIYMKI
-499 SNLQYSLEIWE
+499 YNLQYDLEIWK

-549 ASSDLMVAYFQAV
+549 VSSDLMVAYFQSV
-562 LQYLDSVAAL
+562 LQYLDSEAAL
-572 DELETE
+572 DELVTE
-578 QTALNDMLSGIY
+578 QTALNNMLYEIS

-599 QNNIEGYN
+599 QDNIEDYN

>member
-1 MKKFLILASAL
+1 MKKYLILASAL

-50 AQAKADSVEQAA
+50 AKAKADSVEQAA

-150 TTEFNRLIDLKDDL
+150 TAEFNRLIDLKDDL

-239 YEMNEARSTL
+239 YEMNEAESTL
-249 EEWLNSTYRTDNYQ
+249 EEWLNSTYQ

-296 YDNWAVAVNDYAIKS
+296 YDKGAIKS
-311 EPYTVKGKEVAPEL
+311 EPYTVKGKDVAPEL
-325 AYNSNYDYEYD
+325 AYNSNYDYRY
-336 EVYYYSEEAIEGV
+336 EVYYYSEEAIEDV

-355 NIQNYIDNANYNI
+355 NIQNYIDNANYYI
-368 QDFQSR
+368 QYYQSQ
-374 IDDMIL
+374 IDNMIL
-380 NNPNYESDWIY
+380 HYPDYESDWND
-391 YQNRLDYEYN
+391 YQDRYDYEWN
-401 LYIEA
+401 LYNEA
-406 INAFNNL
+406 KNAFNNL

-418 EITEEYN
+418 EITEEYD
-425 EAQQNLWNAQD
+425 EAYQNLQDAQY

-443 EGKDLTQYEQ
+443 EGKDLTQYKQ

-463 NAKANYNI
+463 NAEANYNI
-471 YQAALKAPNSWNQFY
+471 YRAFLDAQISWENFCDNYENASNIYNEIEWLKQNLNSW
-486 SNYLNA
+486 
-492 YNIYMEI
+492 ITE
-499 SNLQYSLEIWE
+499 
-510 TNLNNYQTV
+510 LNNYHTV

-535 AEVYDDYLAEVEGW
+535 AEVYDDYLAAVEGW
-549 ASSDLMVAYFQAV
+549 VSSDLMVAYFQAV
-562 LQYLDSVAAL
+562 LQYLDSEAAL

-578 QTALNDMLSGIY
+578 QTALNYMLNGIY
-590 DIKSLIEEE
+590 DIKSLIEDE
-599 QNNIEGYN
+599 QDNIEYYN
-607 KQKELLTD
+607 NQKELLTD

>member
-50 AQAKADSVEQAA
+50 AKAKADSVEQAA
-62 YNDYLKAQ
+62 HNDYLKAQ

-80 QKALADKT
+80 EKAMADKT
-88 NANTDLLRQQ
+88 NADTDLLRQQ
-98 MEEGKQ
+98 MEQSKQ
-104 KFELELERLR
+104 EFELELERLR

-150 TTEFNRLIDLKDDL
+150 TTEFIRLIGLKDDL
-164 NEANLQYLKADN
+164 NEANLDYLKADN

-232 SEKQSRL
+232 SEKQSRM
-239 YEMNEARSTL
+239 YEMNEAESTL
-249 EEWLNSTYRTDNYQ
+249 EEWLNSTYQ

-277 KIIDSLINHYQEL
+277 KIIDSLIYHYQEL
-290 GLTVDL
+290 GLTVNL
-296 YDNWAVAVNDYAIKS
+296 YYKWAVNDYAINS
-311 EPYTVKGKEVAPEL
+311 ELYTVKGKDVAPEL
-325 AYNSNYDYEYD
+325 AYNSNYDYEY

-355 NIQNYIDNANYNI
+355 NIQNYIDDANNYI
-368 QDFQSR
+368 QYYQSQ
-374 IDDMIL
+374 IDNMIQ
-380 NNPNYESDWIY
+380 NHPDYESDWIY
-391 YQNRLDYEYN
+391 YQNQYDYEYN
-401 LYIEA
+401 LYNEA
-406 INAFNNL
+406 MNAFNNL
-413 GLSDQ
+413 GLSQQ
-418 EITEEYN
+418 EITEEYD
-425 EAQQNLWNAQD
+425 EALQNLRNAQD

-463 NAKANYNI
+463 NAEANYNI
-471 YQAALKAPNSWNQFY
+471 YRAALNAQNSWNQFY
-486 SNYLNA
+486 SNYQNA
-492 YNIYMEI
+492 SNIYNEI
-499 SNLQYSLEIWE
+499 EWLKQNLNSWITE
-510 TNLNNYQTV
+510 LNNYQTV

-549 ASSDLMVAYFQAV
+549 VSSDLMVAYFQSV
-562 LQYLDSVAAL
+562 LQYLDSEAAL
-572 DELETE
+572 DELVTE
-578 QTALNDMLSGIY
+578 QTALNNMLNGIS
-590 DIKSLIEEE
+590 DIKSLIEVE
-599 QNNIEGYN
+599 QDNIENYN
-607 KQKELLTD
+607 KEKELLTD

>member
-75 ALAEY
+75 AWAEY
-80 QKALADKT
+80 EKALADKT
-88 NANTDLLRQQ
+88 NANTDLARQQ
-98 MEEGKQ
+98 MEQSKQ

-135 IDNANERINTLYLNY
+135 IDNANERINTLYRNY
-150 TTEFNRLIDLKDDL
+150 TTEFNRLIGLKDDL
-164 NEANLQYLKADN
+164 NEANLDYLKADN

-232 SEKQSRL
+232 SEMQSRL
-239 YEMNEARSTL
+239 YEMNEANNAVAKWFDSKY
-249 EEWLNSTYRTDNYQ
+249 WIGDY
-263 TGYYNVT
+263 VT

-290 GLTVDL
+290 GLTVYL
-296 YDNWAVAVNDYAIKS
+296 NGRGIGSERILIKG
-311 EPYTVKGKEVAPEL
+311 EEVVPEL
-325 AYNSNYDYEYD
+325 
-336 EVYYYSEEAIEGV
+336 VYSGRGMYFTVLTYSEETIESV

-355 NIQNYIDNANYNI
+355 NIQNYIDNANYYI
-368 QDFQSR
+368 QDYQYQ
-374 IDDMIL
+374 IDNMIQ
-380 NNPNYESDWIY
+380 NNPNYENVWND
-391 YQNRLDYEYN
+391 YQNQRADKEN
-401 LYIEA
+401 LYNEA
-406 INAFNNL
+406 KNAFNNL
-413 GLSDQ
+413 GLSGQ

-425 EAQQNLWNAQD
+425 EAQQNLWNAQE

-443 EGKDLTQYEQ
+443 EGKDLTQYKQ

-458 QERYD
+458 QVRYD
-463 NAKANYNI
+463 NALANYDI
-471 YQAALKAPNSWNQFY
+471 YQEYLSAEVSWNQFISAY
-486 SNYLNA
+486 ENARNVYNEIESLKQNLNSW
-492 YNIYMEI
+492 ITE
-499 SNLQYSLEIWE
+499 
-510 TNLNNYQTV
+510 LNNYQTV

-549 ASSDLMVAYFQAV
+549 ASSDLVVAYFQSV
-562 LQYLDSVAAL
+562 LQYLDSEAAL
-572 DELETE
+572 DELVTE
-578 QTALNDMLSGIY
+578 QAALNKMLNEIS

-599 QNNIEGYN
+599 QNNIEDYN
-607 KQKELLTD
+607 KEKESLTN

>member
-1 MKKFLILASAL
+1 MKKYLILASAL

-50 AQAKADSVEQAA
+50 AKAKADSVEQAA
-62 YNDYLKAQ
+62 YNDYLKAE

-80 QKALADKT
+80 QKAQADKT

-98 MEEGKQ
+98 MEQSKQ

-150 TTEFNRLIDLKDDL
+150 TTEFNRLIGLKDDL
-164 NEANLQYLKADN
+164 NEANLDYLKADN

-232 SEKQSRL
+232 SEKQSRM
-239 YEMNEARSTL
+239 YEMNEAESTL
-249 EEWLNSTYRTDNYQ
+249 EEWLNSTYQ

-277 KIIDSLINHYQEL
+277 KIIDSLIYHYQEL

-296 YDNWAVAVNDYAIKS
+296 YYNWAVNDYAIKS
-311 EPYTVKGKEVAPEL
+311 EPYTVKGKDVAPEL

-336 EVYYYSEEAIEGV
+336 VYYYSEEAIEGV

-355 NIQNYIDNANYNI
+355 NIQNYIDDANNNI
-368 QDFQSR
+368 QYYQSQ
-374 IDDMIL
+374 IDNMIQ
-380 NNPNYESDWIY
+380 NYPNYEGDWNY
-391 YQNRLDYEYN
+391 YQNQFDYENN
-401 LYIEA
+401 LYNEA
-406 INAFNNL
+406 INAFYNL
-413 GLSDQ
+413 GLSEQ
-418 EITEEYN
+418 EITEEYD
-425 EAQQNLWNAQD
+425 EAYQNLQDAQY
-436 AYDQAVR
+436 AYDQAVS
-443 EGKDLTQYEQ
+443 EGKDLTQYKQ

-463 NAKANYNI
+463 NAEANYNI
-471 YQAALKAPNSWNQFY
+471 YRAVLDAQIRLENFYDNYENARNIYNEIEWLKQNLNSW
-486 SNYLNA
+486 
-492 YNIYMEI
+492 ITE
-499 SNLQYSLEIWE
+499 
-510 TNLNNYQTV
+510 LNNYQTV

-549 ASSDLMVAYFQAV
+549 VSSDLMVAYFQSV
-562 LQYLDSVAAL
+562 LQYLDSEAAL
-572 DELETE
+572 DELVTE
-578 QTALNDMLSGIY
+578 QTALNNMLYGIS

-599 QNNIEGYN
+599 QDNIEDYN

>member
-50 AQAKADSVEQAA
+50 ARAKADSVEQAA
-62 YNDYLKAQ
+62 NNDYLKAQ

-88 NANTDLLRQQ
+88 NADTDLARQQ
-98 MEEGKQ
+98 MEQSKQ
-104 KFELELERLR
+104 KFELKLEELRKNYELE
-114 KQYELDML
+114 ML

-135 IDNANERINTLYLNY
+135 IDNANERISTLYRNY
-150 TTEFNRLIDLKDDL
+150 TTEFNRLIGLKDDL
-164 NEANLQYLKADN
+164 NEANLDYLKADN

-190 RLDALIAKSNA
+190 KLDALIAKSNA

-232 SEKQSRL
+232 SEKQSRM
-239 YEMNEARSTL
+239 YEMNEARNTMGKWFDSKY
-249 EEWLNSTYRTDNYQ
+249 WIGNY
-263 TGYYNVT
+263 YVT

-290 GLTVDL
+290 GLTVYL
-296 YDNWAVAVNDYAIKS
+296 YGRGISSERILIKG
-311 EPYTVKGKEVAPEL
+311 EEVVPEL
-325 AYNSNYDYEYD
+325 
-336 EVYYYSEEAIEGV
+336 VYSGKGMYFTVLTYSEETIESV

-355 NIQNYIDNANYNI
+355 NIQNYIDNANYYI
-368 QDFQSR
+368 QDYQYQ
-374 IDDMIL
+374 IDNMIL
-380 NNPNYESDWIY
+380 NYPNYESDWSY
-391 YQNRLDYEYN
+391 YQNQRAYEESLYN
-401 LYIEA
+401 EA
-406 INAFNNL
+406 KNAFYNL
-413 GLSDQ
+413 GLSEQ
-418 EITEEYN
+418 EITEEYD
-425 EAQQNLWNAQD
+425 EAYRNLQDAQD

-443 EGKDLTQYEQ
+443 EGKDLTQYKQ

-458 QERYD
+458 QERFD
-463 NAKANYNI
+463 NAEANYNI
-471 YQAALKAPNSWNQFY
+471 YRAVLDAQIRWENFDDDYENASNIYNEIESLKQNLNSW
-486 SNYLNA
+486 
-492 YNIYMEI
+492 ITE
-499 SNLQYSLEIWE
+499 
-510 TNLNNYQTV
+510 LNNYQTV

-549 ASSDLMVAYFQAV
+549 ASSDLVVAYFQSV
-562 LQYLDSVAAL
+562 LQYLDSEAAL
-572 DELETE
+572 DELVTE
-578 QTALNDMLSGIY
+578 QAALNKMLNGIS

-599 QNNIEGYN
+599 QNNIEDYN
-607 KQKELLTD
+607 KEKESLTD